1 MDVFMGCYLWDVFK
15 SKIKNFLIIMKEK
28 PPKALEFMQKVQRT
42 MTRYRGKV
50 SNSEFKASDFE
61 LIPVEVIIPNLD
73 PVFHDYRIV
82 NLSDIH
88 LGQWITPQHLE
99 GIVELANKQNP
110 DLITITGDFVSYI
123 LDDVE
128 EPLKRLLKLLNP
140 KDISLA
146 VLGNHDHWLGADRI
160 RNILKSCNITDVSN
174 DFFTLKRESANSE
187 AVLHVAGVDSVML
200 DKHRLDLVMENIPKE
215 GPAILLAHE
224 PDFADVSSIT
234 GRFGLQISG
243 HSHGGQF
250 IIPGLGTIIR
260 GPHFIKYPLG
270 KYQVGD
276 MIQYTSRGLGT
287 NVFWFRINCPPEIT
301 IFHLKSPE
309 VDDEKNRSE

>member
-1 MDVFMGCYLWDVFK
+1 MNEKTPRAMEFRQ
-15 SKIKNFLIIMKEK
+15 KI
-28 PPKALEFMQKVQRT
+28 QRT
-42 MTRYRGKV
+42 MTRYRHKV
-50 SNSEFKASDFE
+50 RNSEFKPSDFE

-73 PVFHDYRIV
+73 PIFHNYRIV

-88 LGQWITPQHLE
+88 LGQWITPDHLE
-99 GIVELANKQNP
+99 GIIDLVNKQNP
-110 DLITITGDFVSYI
+110 DMVTITGDFVSYI
-123 LDDVE
+123 LDEVE
-128 EPLKRLLKLLNP
+128 EPLEKSLKRLSP
-140 KDISLA
+140 RDITLA
-146 VLGNHDHWLGADRI
+146 VLGNHDHWLGAEKIRI
-160 RNILKSCNITDVSN
+160 ILKNCSVTDVSN
-174 DFFTLKRESANSE
+174 DIFSLNKEINGKKAT
-187 AVLHVAGVDSVML
+187 LHVAGVDSVML
-200 DKHRLDLVMENIPKE
+200 DKHRLDLVMEKIPND

-276 MIQYTSRGLGT
+276 MVQYTSRGLGT
-287 NVFWFRINCPPEIT
+287 NIFWFRINCPPEIT

-309 VDDEKNRSE
+309 VNNGTGP